1 MYFLSS
7 ALSGMRRR
15 AASTLIAVAAGG
27 ALMTAL
33 SAVGVW
39 SWWLGFEKKNLKA
52 DRTAAVFVEPVEGS
66 GGVEEVLARV
76 LGVPGVATARIVSAQ
91 EFTAYLKDH
100 FPDLAEAVSALGEDI
115 LPQSLEVELT
125 PQADDFARGETMRS
139 IGSLRGVQRVDDG
152 GDRTRRAVAS
162 LHWLSVGGA
171 ALGAGLWLV
180 MLVMCLGHYQNVL
193 HSDRQEILLIR
204 SFGATRAAI
213 LAPWMAEGL
222 VQSAGVALLSGLAIF
237 GMRERAVALYN
248 EFFGTIG
255 YEPLTVG
262 IGSALL
268 IVAGVFAAALAA
280 HLLGAFVALARGK
293 IA

>member
-1 MYFLSS
+1 MYFLNS

-15 AASTLIAVAAGG
+15 AASTLITIAAGT

-52 DRTAAVFVEPVEGS
+52 DRTAAVFVESNEKS
-66 GGVEEVLARV
+66 GGVEDVLARV
-76 LGVPGVATARIVSAQ
+76 LDIPGVATARIVSAQ

-100 FPDLAEAVSALGEDI
+100 FPDLAEAVGGLGDDI

-125 PQADDFARGETMRS
+125 PQADEMAREQTVRS
-139 IGSLRGVQRVDDG
+139 IGAVGGVQRVDDG
-152 GDRTRRAVAS
+152 GDRTRRAMAS
-162 LHWLSVGGA
+162 LHWLSVGGVG
-171 ALGAGLWLV
+171 LGVGLWLV

-193 HSDRQEILLIR
+193 HSDLQEVQLIR
-204 SFGATRAAI
+204 SFGATRIAI

-222 VQSAGVALLSGLAIF
+222 VQSAGVAVASGLAIF
-237 GMRERAVALYN
+237 GMRERAVSLYN

-255 YEPLTVG
+255 YEPISVG
-262 IGSALL
+262 VSAVLL
-268 IVAGVFAAALAA
+268 IVGGVFLVSLLA
-280 HLLGAFVALARGK
+280 HMIGAFTALARGK

>member
-1 MYFLSS
+1 MYFLNS

-15 AASTLIAVAAGG
+15 AASTLITIAAGT

-52 DRTAAVFVEPVEGS
+52 DRTAAVFVEPNEKS
-66 GGVEEVLARV
+66 GGVEDVLARV
-76 LGVPGVATARIVSAQ
+76 LDIPGVATARIVSAQ

-100 FPDLAEAVSALGEDI
+100 FPDLAEAVGGLGDDI

-125 PQADDFARGETMRS
+125 PQADEMAREQTVRS
-139 IGSLRGVQRVDDG
+139 IGAVGGVQRVDDG
-152 GDRTRRAVAS
+152 GDRTRRAMAS
-162 LHWLSVGGA
+162 LHWLSVGGVG
-171 ALGAGLWLV
+171 LGVGLWLV

-193 HSDRQEILLIR
+193 HSDLQEVQLIR
-204 SFGATRAAI
+204 SFGATRIAI

-222 VQSAGVALLSGLAIF
+222 VQSAGVAVASGLAIF
-237 GMRERAVALYN
+237 GMRERAVSLYN

-255 YEPLTVG
+255 YEPISVG
-262 IGSALL
+262 VSAVLL
-268 IVAGVFAAALAA
+268 IVGGVFLVSLLA
-280 HLLGAFVALARGK
+280 HMIGAFTALARGK